1 MQDLWRLSAADIAAL
16 IRSKKVSA
24 KEAATAALAR
34 LDAVNPK
41 INAVVDHRPADV
53 LAEAAA
59 IDAAIARGE
68 DAGPLAGVPVT
79 VKVNIDQEGFA
90 TTNGLKLQ
98 RDVIARSNSPVI
110 DNLRKAGAVILGRTN
125 CPAFSYRWF
134 TTNLIHGDTKNPRDP
149 GITPGGSSGGAGAA
163 VAAGIGHI
171 AHGTDIAGSI
181 RYPAYACGVHG
192 LRPTV
197 GRVAA
202 FNAALPERTIGP
214 QICAVSGPLAR
225 TIGDLR
231 IALAAMSGE
240 GRARSLVGAGA
251 AGRPGDAEARRAV
264 PPSRRPRDRA
274 EVKAAVADAG
284 KRLERAGWMVEEIE
298 TTPPLREA
306 ADLQTKLWL
315 GDGYE
320 AQLAAAERE
329 GDPGALACL
338 RGNRPKVF
346 PFDALRLESADAAR
360 DADARMAAV
369 LRELCRAADAGIR
382 RTAVPRSSR
391 PQGRGL
397 LRAGMAGA
405 AAADRHSL
413 HGAARANGLHRTG
426 RARSRRRSGGLRPLP
441 RGSLPCSPARRSRPA
456 ERRRRRS
463 IRPAEQKTLNREH
476 DGGIYDFTAQS
487 LAGEDVPL
495 KRFEGQVLLI
505 VNTASACGFT
515 PQYKGLEQLHR
526 DFSPRGFSVLGFPCN
541 QFGGQEPGDAKQ
553 IEHSARAIMTSPF
566 RCSPR
571 STSMAARRI
580 RCSTI

>member
-1 MQDLWRLSAADIAAL
+1 MQDLWRLSAADIAGL
-16 IRSKKVSA
+16 VKSKRVSA
-24 KEAATAALAR
+24 KEAAFAALAR
-34 LDAVNPK
+34 LDAVNPA
-41 INAVVDHRPADV
+41 INAVVDHRPQDV

-59 IDAAIARGE
+59 IDAAIKRGE
-68 DAGPLAGVPVT
+68 ELGPLAGVPVT

-98 RDVIARSNSPVI
+98 REVIAQSNSPVI

-134 TTNLIHGDTKNPRDP
+134 TTNLVHGDTKNPRDP

-197 GRVAA
+197 GRIAA

-214 QICAVSGPLAR
+214 QISAVSGPLAR

-231 IALAAMSGE
+231 IALAAMSGKDVRDPWWVPAPLQ
-240 GRARSLVGAGA
+240 GPATPKRAALCLQPDGL
-251 AGRPGDAEARRAV
+251 ETF
-264 PPSRRPRDRA
+264 A

-284 KRLERAGWMVEEIE
+284 KRLERAGWVVEEIE

-338 RGNRPKVF
+338 RGNRAKVF
-346 PFDALRLESADAAR
+346 PFDAAAFSNALTRRATLTREWLQFFESYPVLLMPVSGELPFPDGLDMRDEASFAR
-360 DADARMAAV
+360 VWRAQLTQIAIPFMGLPALTVSTGLVGKVPVGVQIVSGRY
-369 LRELCRAADAGIR
+369 REDLC
-382 RTAVPRSSR
+382 
-391 PQGRGL
+391 L
-397 LRAGMAGA
+397 
-405 AAADRHSL
+405 
-413 HGAARANGLHRTG
+413 
-426 RARSRRRSGGLRPLP
+426 
-441 RGSLPCSPARRSRPA
+441 
-456 ERRRRRS
+456 
-463 IRPAEQKTLNREH
+463 
-476 DGGIYDFTAQS
+476 
-487 LAGEDVPL
+487 LAGEAI
-495 KRFEGQVLLI
+495 EAG
-505 VNTASACGFT
+505 GT
-515 PQYKGLEQLHR
+515 PPAPI
-526 DFSPRGFSVLGFPCN
+526 DPVS
-541 QFGGQEPGDAKQ
+541 
-553 IEHSARAIMTSPF
+553 
-566 RCSPR
+566 
-571 STSMAARRI
+571 
-580 RCSTI
+580 